1 MKTISRILIAN
12 RGEIAV
18 RIIRACRRL
27 GIEAIV
33 VVSEA
38 DRESLAARI
47 ADRAVCI
54 GPAPS
59 VRSYLDINALVTAAL
74 GTKADAVH
82 PGYGFLAE
90 QPELPDACT
99 QNGLIFIGPTAK
111 NIRQMGDKLMSRKV
125 AQESG
130 LPTIPGSGLVSD
142 LNEALG
148 VAEEV
153 GYPLLLKAAAGGGG
167 RGIKVVTN
175 AAEMP
180 NAFEMASAEARQA
193 FCDDRIYLEKFVANA
208 RHIEVQVIGD
218 RYGNVIHLG
227 ERD

>member
-33 VVSEA
+33 AVSEP

-59 VRSYLDINALVTAAL
+59 VRSYLDINTLITAAL
-74 GTKADAVH
+74 GTGADAVH

-90 QPELPDACT
+90 QPGLPDACT
-99 QNGLIFIGPTAK
+99 QNGLIFIGPTAE
-111 NIRQMGDKLMSRKV
+111 NIRQMGDKLMARKV

-130 LPTIPGSGLVSD
+130 SLQLPVP
-142 LNEALG
+142 
-148 VAEEV
+148 
-153 GYPLLLKAAAGGGG
+153 YW
-167 RGIKVVTN
+167 
-175 AAEMP
+175 
-180 NAFEMASAEARQA
+180 SAISAKLCKWPKRSVIL
-193 FCDDRIYLEKFVANA
+193 FC
-208 RHIEVQVIGD
+208 
-218 RYGNVIHLG
+218 
-227 ERD
+227 